1 MENIEINN
9 LMKIVG
15 LKYQSKYENETDLD
29 QLRYGKIMIMA
40 DQVSHFFYYGLRQDA
55 IEIGLQLFGI

>member
-40 DQVSHFFYYGLRQDA
+40 DQVSHFFYYGLRQYA
-55 IEIGLQLFGI
+55 IEIGHQLFGI

>member
-40 DQVSHFFYYGLRQDA
+40 DQVSHFFIMA
-55 IEIGLQLFGI
+55 